1 MIAVRGK
8 VWLEW
13 GLPHELAGDPRFGP
27 DFSLWRRI
35 GVESPAQNR
44 AIEFIN

>member
-1 MIAVRGK
+1 MVAVRGR
-8 VWLEW
+8 VWSEW

-35 GVESPAQNR
+35 GVAQNR